1 MCFSEPSPA
10 FFWIVLIP
18 FPLSLRQGVRVVQK
32 QIAERAGNIARRQP
46 MQGPGFNLQ
55 ICKTKLNYPQ
65 PKGAGL
71 LSEYFSANLYV

>member
-32 QIAERAGNIARRQP
+32 QIAERAGNIARRQ
-46 MQGPGFNLQ
+46 GPCLA
-55 ICKTKLNYPQ
+55 YARAWVQ
-65 PKGAGL
+65 PPDL
-71 LSEYFSANLYV
+71 